1 MLFGHSLKI
10 ASAVEFYI
18 LLDQNVALTRARS
31 KFSFRCF
38 PMVNAS
44 VSTLLWI
51 LNDLLKKT
59 NRFLNLYGDFVEK
72 CSVFV
77 ALGLEGPRQSRPQG
91 AKRNVP
97 LFTPVSIPS
106 EFVEKT
112 VLFLTATVILSRH
125 VAFSLS

>member
-1 MLFGHSLKI
+1 MKI
-10 ASAVEFYI
+10 GSAVDLYI

-38 PMVNAS
+38 PVVNAS

-51 LNDLLKKT
+51 LSELLEKT
-59 NRFLNLYGDFVEK
+59 SRFLNQCGDFIEK

-77 ALGLEGPRQSRPQG
+77 ALGLEGPHQSRPQG

-112 VLFLTATVILSRH
+112 SLLFTATVILLRN